1 MATTTEKKRGHFSRK
16 NRQVIEFVAI
26 PYGKKDETL
35 FGALLQR
42 ILLRVLLLR
51 KKVRLKYMM
60 SNTFSSHCIK
70 VVPFSLESILQSTNV
85 KGMFKNPPFLPDSH
99 IHEKQQ
105 CGITEGVNAKGDP
118 EGFFHDYVIHSVL
131 LVFPRILLQCIR
143 FPKTFGLEYPVA

>member
-1 MATTTEKKRGHFSRK
+1 MKSHIIFVKCIKWWFFHHFLNFNLDTVANRRKYVHSKMATTTEKKRGHFSRK
-16 NRQVIEFVAI
+16 NRQQVIEFVAI

-99 IHEKQQ
+99 IHEK
-105 CGITEGVNAKGDP
+105 
-118 EGFFHDYVIHSVL
+118 
-131 LVFPRILLQCIR
+131 
-143 FPKTFGLEYPVA
+143 